1 MPNLQSGTRR
11 FSLPRFRFR
20 WRWAAP
26 LLLAGSVIAGC
37 GTLDTQQRKWIFM
50 PSPTLAALEAEA
62 VARADGLEDVW
73 IEHHSRVSGER
84 IKLHGL
90 WMPADD
96 PAAPVLLYLHGSR
109 RNVETNLF
117 RMRQIHEYGFAVLG
131 VDYRGFG
138 LSTNQLPSEEGAY
151 EDALAAWNWLAKHQP
166 ERPRYIYGH
175 SLGGAIAIDLASRV
189 HDAQGLV
196 VEGTFTSIPAVF
208 ETLRW
213 GWLPI
218 TALITQRF
226 DSASKIAKV
235 SAPVLVVHGT
245 ADRLILPALA
255 KTLYENATSPK
266 RFVLVEGGTHHSAG
280 MRGSQQ
286 VRAAMQ
292 ELFHF
297 KS

>member
-11 FSLPRFRFR
+11 LSLPSLLR

-50 PSPTLAALEAEA
+50 PAPALAALEAQA
-62 VARADGLEDVW
+62 AARADGLEDVW
-73 IEHHSRVSGER
+73 IEHRSRASGSTVT
-84 IKLHGL
+84 LHGL
-90 WMPADD
+90 WMAHENPR
-96 PAAPVLLYLHGSR
+96 APVVLYLHGSR

-117 RMRQIHEYGFAVLG
+117 RMQQIREYGFSVLG

-138 LSTNQLPSEEGAY
+138 LSTNELPSETGAY
-151 EDALAAWNWLAKHQP
+151 EDATAAWRWLAQHHP
-166 ERPRYIYGH
+166 ERPRFIYGH
-175 SLGGAIAIDLASRV
+175 SLGGAIAIDLASRM
-189 HDAQGLV
+189 HDAAGLI

-218 TALITQRF
+218 SALITQRF
-226 DSASKIAKV
+226 DSLDKIADV
-235 SAPVLVVHGT
+235 RAPVLVVHGT
-245 ADRLILPALA
+245 ADRLILPSLGR
-255 KTLYENATSPK
+255 TLFEHASAPK

-292 ELFHF
+292 ELF
-297 KS
+297 SLQS